1 MIKKPAGYD
10 EAQAF
15 TGESL
20 QLPKGKYVC
29 KIKQVAEIMDT
40 DRSGRD

>member
-10 EAQAF
+10 EAASY
-15 TGESL
+15 TGEFQ

-29 KIKQVAEIMDT
+29 DQAGDHPGIQKW
-40 DRSGRD
+40 